1 MTHLLYLRLNLTVC
15 IVISIENLTLSF
27 SITVNSLLMKII
39 LLLFLSSFWRLIRLL
54 VFKNWLWVCDFTV
67 FKKIYRRIICSFCTV
82 IIFLI
87 LEILLL
93 HLLRRIKFLL
103 LWLLAV
109 IIIILRHS
117 RLIRWYCF
125 VIWR

>member
-1 MTHLLYLRLNLTVC
+1 VTHLLYLRLNLTVC